1 MRFFTP
7 MVPFFLPL
15 NGEAKVPCSC
25 GRGVG
30 LDEEPYATLAL
41 MLRHI
46 RGRGSGGR
54 NAACVGS
61 DEDNVSPD
69 VVKIASTIA
78 RRVIIGGIDGFVGA
92 INRTLLLSS
101 GGLSE
106 AI

>member
-1 MRFFTP
+1 
-7 MVPFFLPL
+7 
-15 NGEAKVPCSC
+15 
-25 GRGVG
+25 
-30 LDEEPYATLAL
+30 
-41 MLRHI
+41 MLRQI

-69 VVKIASTIA
+69 VVKITSTIA